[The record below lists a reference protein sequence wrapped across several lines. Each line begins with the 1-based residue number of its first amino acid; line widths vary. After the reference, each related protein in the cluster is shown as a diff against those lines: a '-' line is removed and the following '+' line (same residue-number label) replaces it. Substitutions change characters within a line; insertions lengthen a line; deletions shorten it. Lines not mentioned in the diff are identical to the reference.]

1 MYAFFSQVG
10 LNLKSS
16 ITVMATLTRLVRL
29 GSITSTGEQTKSSR
43 TPILRQAARK
53 LSTLRR
59 HLAAE
64 SLGTAGDGT
73 WMELTERGATW
84 LTMWQSTTP
93 SVRQLLRSS
102 PSDILRRSSI
112 SARRWWM

>member
-1 MYAFFSQVG
+1 M
-10 LNLKSS
+10 
-16 ITVMATLTRLVRL
+16 TVMATLTRLVL
-29 GSITSTGEQTKSSR
+29 FGSITSDGEQMRSSR
-43 TPILRQAARK
+43 TPILRQAPRK

-73 WMELTERGATW
+73 WIELTERGDTW
-84 LTMWQSTTP
+84 FTMWQSTTP

-102 PSDILRRSSI
+102 PSEIFSRSSI